1 MLHYLNTSKKN
12 SRLFRCEG
20 YVLSF
25 QFERS
30 FVQSMF
36 LRRQKYTQTWW
47 LVCFQENMG
56 KRRNNKLQK
65 LLKASSCAPTWKD
78 IFSLQNPINLLTWEK
93 LWIAEKI
100 AKKVVQVIKKLPKTI
115 KWTNFPT
122 NYQRKHKVSTIQYL
136 WQKLH
141 YILQRFNARN
151 TNFTQPLG
159 AVLLILYQ
167 NITIK
172 QVNKFFLKSFRNNH
186 ILYVLMNKIF
196 DNPK

>member
-1 MLHYLNTSKKN
+1 MWRLHT
-12 SRLFRCEG
+12 FFPICT
-20 YVLSF
+20 F
-25 QFERS
+25 I
-30 FVQSMF
+30 
-36 LRRQKYTQTWW
+36 
-47 LVCFQENMG
+47 C
-56 KRRNNKLQK
+56 
-65 LLKASSCAPTWKD
+65 
-78 IFSLQNPINLLTWEK
+78 PINVSEK
-93 LWIAEKI
+93 TKIHSDLVISVFSGKYGKKKEQQI
-100 AKKVVQVIKKLPKTI
+100 AKIIKSFIMCSDLKRHFFFTKPNKSTNLRKTVNCWENCQKVVQVIKKLPKTI